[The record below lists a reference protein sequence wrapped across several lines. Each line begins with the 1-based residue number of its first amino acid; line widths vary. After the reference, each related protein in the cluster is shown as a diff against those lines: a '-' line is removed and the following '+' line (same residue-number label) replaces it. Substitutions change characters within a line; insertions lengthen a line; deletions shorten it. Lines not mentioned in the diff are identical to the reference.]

1 MFQGMAQIKLHSGT
15 KRLIL
20 SWLVLAIASLIFAGL
35 FAFFIAMART
45 PYIQD
50 VLPGIDN
57 AKIYLAGHVVLS
69 LVIWFL
75 AFNGMLWA
83 LASTGFGEKEPGC
96 LKTTIAGFFIS
107 ALGTATLITPAL
119 LRRGTPVFTNY
130 VPVIDNPLYYAGL
143 ALFALGLLVY
153 LAGLLP
159 AFISTLRSETRFR
172 GESYGMAVAGIGV
185 LLACLCYVLAYV
197 TFPGDLKKFVYL
209 EHFFWGGG
217 HVLQFVNSAGMFV
230 AWMLL
235 AKFTLDVSPVS
246 DKKALLVF
254 GLLLLF
260 MLPAPTFY
268 FLFEGGQ
275 DSFKLAFT
283 KLMQLGYIATVL
295 VVVFSVVRS
304 VMSTARGDSLG
315 QRIKGL
321 PWQKP
326 GFSALAFSLLLFAA
340 GGIFALFI
348 RGSNTKIP
356 SHYHGVIGAVTVSF
370 MGLAY
375 YILPMIRREIVTPR
389 AAKFQPYIYGAG
401 QLLFAIGL
409 FWAGGH
415 GVSRKTYGETQGLDS
430 LVKKASMMTM
440 GLGGLIAII
449 GGATFVYIVLRSLL
463 AGRDK
468 E

>member
-1 MFQGMAQIKLHSGT
+1 MKSIKLHAGT
-15 KRLIL
+15 ERLIQ

-83 LASTGFGEKEPGC
+83 LASTGFGDREPGC
-96 LKTTIAGFFIS
+96 SKTTIAGFFMS
-107 ALGTATLITPAL
+107 AAGTIILITPAL
-119 LRRGTPVFTNY
+119 LRKGTPVFTNY
-130 VPVIDNPLYYAGL
+130 VPVIDHPLYYAGL
-143 ALFALGLLVY
+143 IVFAVGLLVY

-159 AFISTLRSETRFR
+159 AFISTFKNGTKFK

-185 LLACLCYVLAYV
+185 LVACLCYVLAYIN
-197 TFPGDLKKFVYL
+197 FPDDLKKFVYL

-217 HVLQFVNSAGMFV
+217 HVLQFVNSAGMLV

-235 AKFTLDVSPVS
+235 ARFTLDVVPVS
-246 DKKALLVF
+246 DKKAAIVF
-254 GLLLLF
+254 GLLVLF

-283 KLMQLGYIATVL
+283 KLMQFGYIVTVL
-295 VVVFSVVRS
+295 VVAVSVIKAA
-304 VMSTARGDSLG
+304 MSSATGDSLG
-315 QRIKGL
+315 QRLKSL
-321 PWQKP
+321 PWEKP

-389 AAKFQPYIYGAG
+389 AARLQPYIYGVG
-401 QLLFAIGL
+401 QLLFSLGL

-463 AGRDK
+463 ASRDK

>member
-1 MFQGMAQIKLHSGT
+1 MAQIKLHAGT
-15 KRLIL
+15 ERLIH

-75 AFNGMLWA
+75 AFSGMLWV
-83 LASTGFGEKEPGC
+83 LASTGFGDREPGC
-96 LKTTIAGFFIS
+96 SKTALAGFFMS
-107 ALGTATLITPAL
+107 AAGTAVLITPAI
-119 LRRGTPVFTNY
+119 LRKGTPVFTNY
-130 VPVIDNPLYYAGL
+130 VPVIDHPLYYAGL
-143 ALFALGLLVY
+143 LLFAAGMLVY

-159 AFISTLRSETRFR
+159 GFISTFKGETKFR
-172 GESYGMAVAGIGV
+172 GESYGMAVAGVGV
-185 LLACLCYVLAYV
+185 LVACLCYMLAYI

-217 HVLQFVNSAGMFV
+217 HVLQFVNSAGMLV

-235 AKFTLDVSPVS
+235 TRFTLDLSPLS
-246 DKKALLVF
+246 DKKAAFVF
-254 GLLLLF
+254 GLLVLF

-283 KLMQLGYIATVL
+283 KLMQFGYIATVL
-295 VVVFSVVRS
+295 VVAVGVIRAA
-304 VMSTARGDSLG
+304 MSTATGVSLG

-321 PWQKP
+321 PWEKP

-370 MGLAY
+370 MGLTY
-375 YILPMIRREIVTPR
+375 YILPLIRREIVTPR